1 MSNFLNFAGNQ
12 GVTFKDHGTGGG
24 TSFTLDAT
32 ASTNSVLLTVGGILQ
47 SPGVDFSVS
56 GTTITT
62 TSSVTSGVE
71 VLSYIVHKPGTA
83 PTIQDSS
90 VTRGKLDLV
99 STSSAPGATIKGDG
113 TTDGYIQLNCS
124 QNSHGIKLKSPA
136 HSAGA
141 SYTLTF
147 PTTDGNANEFLQTN
161 GSGVMTWAE
170 AGGGILLQIVE
181 MTIAKANGTTTIPF
195 DDTVP
200 TNTEGTEIGSQA
212 ITMADD
218 SNKCLIEGQLQ
229 IGIDDVA
236 FGPIVAVFRGST
248 NIGTY
253 DYDQTNSQAQTQS
266 IPIHILDSPATAGSV
281 TYSVRIGVQGSAT
294 WRVNFGTSG
303 DDYGGSRKSTLF
315 LKEISA

>member
-1 MSNFLNFAGNQ
+1 MPFIGSSPAEVALTTGDLGDAIVNEAKMQISNSPVNGYMLTAQSG
-12 GVTFKDHGTGGG
+12 DTGG
-24 TSFTLDAT
+24 L
-32 ASTNSVLLTVGGILQ
+32 
-47 SPGVDFSVS
+47 
-56 GTTITT
+56 
-62 TSSVTSGVE
+62 
-71 VLSYIVHKPGTA
+71 
-83 PTIQDSS
+83 
-90 VTRGKLDLV
+90 
-99 STSSAPGATIKGDG
+99 
-113 TTDGYIQLNCS
+113 
-124 QNSHGIKLKSPA
+124 
-136 HSAGA
+136 
-141 SYTLTF
+141 
-147 PTTDGNANEFLQTN
+147 
-161 GSGVMTWAE
+161 TWAS

-181 MTIAKANGTTTIPF
+181 MTFAKANGPTTIPF

-253 DYDQTNSQAQTQS
+253 DYDQTDSQAQTQS

-294 WRVNFGTSG
+294 WRLNFGTSG